1 MTELEASTGVVV
13 VADRGFGTKSGATL
27 PALTL
32 PALEWDRAGSRFVL
46 QSATAAAAAAAALQL
61 ATTGA
66 VV

>member
-46 QSATAAAAAAAALQL
+46 QSATAAAAAAALQL